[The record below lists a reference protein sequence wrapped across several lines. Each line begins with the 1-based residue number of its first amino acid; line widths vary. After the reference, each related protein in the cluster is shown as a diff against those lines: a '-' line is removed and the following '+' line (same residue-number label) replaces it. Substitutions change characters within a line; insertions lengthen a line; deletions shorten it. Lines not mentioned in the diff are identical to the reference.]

1 MGTIST
7 AGAYGMAKLGIY
19 AAQKAM
25 EVTGNNITNIN
36 TEGYT
41 RQRLDQKSLYMA
53 GADRYSS
60 KWEAR
65 VGGGVI
71 TTGVSQLR
79 DPYLDIRFR
88 TENSSVGA
96 YETRLK
102 GLQQLASVLD
112 EVGKGEDDEGVFEA
126 QFNDLIAQI
135 TDMAASGAGKDAY
148 DTLVQGSAKSLVS
161 LFNTYADK
169 LETIRKNTELS
180 FKEDVQTVN
189 TILKKIQTLNDS
201 IRKSDIHGGP
211 GLELRDE
218 RNLLLDELSEYV
230 AINVRYEEEKIGA
243 GMTVEKLIVEL
254 DSHERK
260 DTNGKS
266 LGHDKQEL
274 VNGIYVTQFEP
285 HMVNSDP
292 DDTNS
297 PLVFGP
303 NYDMHMTELKN
314 IHGETY
320 EYIVKDNN
328 GNPVMIPKT
337 DANGNV
343 ILDKDNKPV
352 SSGKYQT
359 TPSEAVWLTD
369 NDLYGRL
376 QSNRELLTEKGEFA
390 TLNDLNGQPLQ
401 VDKDGKLLSAYVQA
415 GDGKGDINAN
425 TKRGIPY
432 YQKALDLM
440 ARKFADTLNQ
450 ANTLPDTA
458 LYNFATTTVNKTNN
472 LGLPIDAA
480 GNVLVQS
487 GYVRAGSGEFALPAD
502 KDGNTLILDP
512 NDPTSGKYVRLDNPK
527 IYAEPAK
534 DADGDVIDADG
545 RKLESDAGVNKGKY
559 FRANDLAFES
569 TPAKTEV
576 PVDFDGCELVF
587 NSDKN
592 KYFIKGK
599 DQEACP
605 AFVDKDGNPVFVKVD
620 AAGNPVL
627 DKNGKEQAM
636 SLTEMKDAG
645 YIDDN
650 GNLIR
655 EYTDDKGD
663 KHGIPEAIYDKLV
676 KNPNYSHY
684 NGGPLFSNNGNGNDT
699 EGITAMNISIS
710 NAWATGATHVL
721 QTKQP
726 IDPDRPQSTQQDNI
740 QHILSIIADND
751 LKYKPSDLYPTKDT
765 PDASASWDTVF
776 FSGSYQDF
784 LTDMCETLADDS
796 RVSTSRVNNY
806 ISALND
812 LYSDRDSVSGVD
824 LNDEAIN
831 MMQYNKAYSASC
843 RLLTTLDEMIDK
855 LVNGTA
861 I

>member
-274 VNGIYVTQFEP
+274 INGIYVTQFEP

-292 DDTNS
+292 DDPNS

-320 EYIVKDNN
+320 EYINK
-328 GNPVMIPKT
+328 
-337 DANGNV
+337 DANGNPIIV
-343 ILDKDNKPV
+343 N
-352 SSGKYQT
+352 GKYQT

-390 TLNDLNGQPLQ
+390 TLKDLNGNAGADAPP
-401 VDKDGKLLSAYVQA
+401 YVQA
-415 GDGKGDINAN
+415 GDGKNDINAN

-480 GNVLVQS
+480 GNVLVQTQ
-487 GYVRAGSGEFALPAD
+487 YTIAGTDTIGLPVD
-502 KDGNTLILDP
+502 KDGNTLIM
-512 NDPTSGKYVRLDNPK
+512 DPTDPTGNTWVRLDNPK
-527 IYAEPAK
+527 LTATPYQDTNGK
-534 DADGDVIDADG
+534 VYDADGHELA
-545 RKLESDAGVNKGKY
+545 LNSNATKGKY

-587 NSDKN
+587 NSNDN
-592 KYFIKGK
+592 KYYLKN
-599 DQEACP
+599 QPTVEACP

-655 EYTDDKGD
+655 ERTKLDENGKPVLDANGKEE
-663 KHGIPEAIYDKLV
+663 KEGIPEAIYDKLV

>member
-1 MGTIST
+1 MCELGRIIKNLIERECIYMGTIST
-7 AGAYGMAKLGIY
+7 AGSYVMAKLGIY

-36 TEGYT
+36 TTGYT
-41 RQRLDQKSLYMA
+41 RQRLDQKSLYMS

-65 VGGGVI
+65 VGGGAI

-88 TENSSVGA
+88 SEMSSVGA

-126 QFNDLIAQI
+126 QFNDLISQL
-135 TDMAASGAGKDAY
+135 TDMAASGAGKDSY

-169 LETIRKNTELS
+169 LETIRKNTEKS
-180 FKEDVQTVN
+180 FDEDIQTVN

-218 RNLLLDELSEYV
+218 RNLLLDELSEYID
-230 AINVRYEEEKIGA
+230 INVRYELEPIGA

-254 DSHERK
+254 ESHERK
-260 DTNGKS
+260 DANGNS
-266 LGHDKQEL
+266 LGHAGQEL
-274 VNGIYVTQFEP
+274 INGQYVTQVTP
-285 HMVNSDP
+285 HKVLSDP
-292 DDTNS
+292 KDPGS
-297 PLVFGP
+297 PLIFGD
-303 NYDMHMTELKN
+303 NYDIKLEPLRDLKN
-314 IHGETY
+314 AALKVPVKDAAGNVTY
-320 EYIVKDNN
+320 EDSK
-328 GNPVMIPKT
+328 
-337 DANGNV
+337 
-343 ILDKDNKPV
+343 
-352 SSGKYQT
+352 
-359 TPSEAVWLTD
+359 EVWLTD
-369 NDLYGRL
+369 NDLHGRL

-390 TLNDLNGQPLQ
+390 TSKDLNGTT
-401 VDKDGKLLSAYVQA
+401 KDTPPYIQA

-432 YQKALDLM
+432 YQQALDLM
-440 ARKFADTLNQ
+440 AKKFADALNQ

-458 LYNFATTTVNKTNN
+458 LYNFATIKVNRTNN
-472 LGLPIDAA
+472 QGLPIDSA
-480 GNVLVQS
+480 GNVLLQTQYTV
-487 GYVRAGSGEFALPAD
+487 AGTDTAALPVD
-502 KDGNTLILDP
+502 KDGNKLIMDP
-512 NDPTSGKYVRLDNPK
+512 SDPTGNTWVRLDNPK
-527 IYAEPAK
+527 LQGTPYANPSDGK
-534 DADGDVIDADG
+534 YYDAEG
-545 RKLESDAGVNKGKY
+545 REIVLNSSATKGKY
-559 FRANDLAFES
+559 FLANDLTQEG

-576 PVDFDGCELVF
+576 PVDYDGCELVF
-587 NSDKN
+587 NSNDN
-592 KYFIKGK
+592 KYYLKNQP
-599 DQEACP
+599 DVEACP
-605 AFVDKDGNPVFVKVD
+605 AFLDKDGNPVFTIVD
-620 AAGNPVL
+620 
-627 DKNGKEQAM
+627 KTTGKTRPM

-650 GNLIR
+650 GNFIR
-655 EYTDDKGD
+655 EHEEDDGTGNMVTV
-663 KHGIPEAIYDKLV
+663 GIPEATFDKLV

-726 IDPDRPQSTQQDNI
+726 IDPDRPQSTLQDNI
-740 QHILSIIADND
+740 QHILSIVADND

-765 PDASASWDTVF
+765 PDASGTWDTVF
-776 FSGSYQDF
+776 FTGSYQDF

-796 RVSTSRVNNY
+796 RISTSRANNY

-812 LYSDRDSVSGVD
+812 LYGDRDSVSGVD
-824 LNDEAIN
+824 LNDEAMN